1 MENYREQ
8 NKSKYQDM
16 LVDGVWKV
24 VKIYTKTADRRPIYT
39 VENIYNNK
47 RIDICYSTFKN
58 ILEGKTSVSRV
69 IFKRIK
75 GVRYERTRN
84 SGDWILYKHC

>member
-58 ILEGKTSVSRV
+58 ILTGKTSVSRV
-69 IFKRIK
+69 ICKRIR
-75 GVRYERTRN
+75 GSRYEHTRKN
-84 SGDWILYKHC
+84 SN

>member
-1 MENYREQ
+1 MEHYREQ
-8 NKSKYQDM
+8 KRSKYLNM
-16 LVDGVWKV
+16 VLNGAWKV

-69 IFKRIK
+69 IFKRIRGAK
-75 GVRYERTRN
+75 YGRTRN
-84 SGDWILYKHC
+84 SGN

>member
-24 VKIYTKTADRRPIYT
+24 VKIHSTNKYRSPIYT
-39 VENIYNNK
+39 IENIYNNK
-47 RIDICYSTFKN
+47 QIDICDCTIRN
-58 ILEGKTSVSRV
+58 ILDGKTSVSRV
-69 IFKRIK
+69 ICKRIR
-75 GVRYERTRN
+75 GSRYGHTRKSSN
-84 SGDWILYKHC
+84 

>member
-8 NKSKYQDM
+8 KRSKYQDM

-47 RIDICYSTFKN
+47 QIDICYSTFKN

-69 IFKRIK
+69 ICKRIR
-75 GVRYERTRN
+75 GSRYGHTRKIGN
-84 SGDWILYKHC
+84 

>member
-8 NKSKYQDM
+8 NKSKYQGM

-47 RIDICYSTFKN
+47 RIDICYSTFKK

-75 GVRYERTRN
+75 GVRYERTRK
-84 SGDWILYKHC
+84 SGN

>member
-8 NKSKYQDM
+8 NKSKYQGM

-75 GVRYERTRN
+75 GVRYERTRK
-84 SGDWILYKHC
+84 SGN

>member
-1 MENYREQ
+1 MENYRER
-8 NKSKYQDM
+8 KRSKYQDM

-47 RIDICYSTFKN
+47 QIDICNCTIRN
-58 ILEGKTSVSRV
+58 IINGKSSVSRV
-69 IFKRIK
+69 ICKRIR
-75 GVRYERTRN
+75 GARYERTRK
-84 SGDWILYKHC
+84 SSD

>member
-8 NKSKYQDM
+8 NRSKYQDM

-58 ILEGKTSVSRV
+58 ILEGKSSVSKV
-69 IFKRIK
+69 ICKRIR
-75 GVRYERTRN
+75 GARYGRARN
-84 SGDWILYKHC
+84 SGD

>member
-8 NKSKYQDM
+8 KRSKYQDM

-39 VENIYNNK
+39 VENIYNN
-47 RIDICYSTFKN
+47 
-58 ILEGKTSVSRV
+58 
-69 IFKRIK
+69 
-75 GVRYERTRN
+75 ERMDT
-84 SGDWILYKHC
+84 C

>member
-1 MENYREQ
+1 MVLN
-8 NKSKYQDM
+8 
-16 LVDGVWKV
+16 GAWKV
-24 VKIYTKTADRRPIYT
+24 VKVYSKNKYRRPIYT
-39 VENIYNNK
+39 IENIYNNK

-75 GVRYERTRN
+75 GVRYERTRK
-84 SGDWILYKHC
+84 SGD

>member
-1 MENYREQ
+1 MENYKEQ
-8 NKSKYQDM
+8 KRSKYQDM

-75 GVRYERTRN
+75 GVRYERTRK
-84 SGDWILYKHC
+84 SGD